1 MSAFVYILSNPSRVC
16 VYTGVTGDL
25 LRRVGEHKGHAD
37 PRSFTARYGVDR
49 LVYYEQTEDIRAAIA
64 REKQIKSWS
73 RRKKNALIERM
84 NPGWEDLYETL
95 F

>member
-1 MSAFVYILSNPSRVC
+1 MSAFVYILSNPSQVC

-25 LRRVGEHKGHAD
+25 LRRAGEHKGHAD

-49 LVYYEQTEDIRAAIA
+49 LVYYVQTEDIRAAIA

>member
-1 MSAFVYILSNPSRVC
+1 
-16 VYTGVTGDL
+16 
-25 LRRVGEHKGHAD
+25 VGEHKGHAD

>member
-1 MSAFVYILSNPSRVC
+1 MSAFVYILANSGGVC

-25 LRRVGEHKGHAD
+25 TRRVWEHKTHAD
-37 PRSFTARYGVDR
+37 PKSFTARYGVDR
-49 LVYYEQTEDIRAAIA
+49 LVYYEQTGDIQSAIA

-73 RRKKNALIERM
+73 RRKKNALIQRK
-84 NPGWEDLYETL
+84 NPNWEDLYDTL

>member
-1 MSAFVYILSNPSRVC
+1 M
-16 VYTGVTGDL
+16 
-25 LRRVGEHKGHAD
+25 GEHKGHAD